1 MTAIDRF
8 LRYVTYD
15 TQSDEHS
22 DAIPSTAKQKV
33 LGAALAEELA
43 QMGLHNAHMDEYGYV
58 YAWLPATA
66 GCEGIPCVG
75 LIAHM
80 DTSPDA
86 PGVGVKPRVVRYEGG
101 DLVLNEEKGIVMR
114 AAEFESLA
122 KYKGQELIVT
132 DGTTLLGADDKAGV
146 AEIMSAVEYL
156 LQHPELPH
164 GRIAVG
170 FTPDEEVGQGA
181 DHFDVEGFGAAV
193 AYTVDGGELGEL
205 EYENFNAASA
215 RIVVL
220 HTAADMSV
228 VEVELGE
235 EAQLELTELFTA
247 EAFAEVSVKQA
258 ARSRCR
264 LTTVQLSSANASYR
278 IDLDGADAENEL
290 GGVFLAAG
298 NEHCVVKL
306 RTGHNVADCRSN
318 SYIKGVAGGQ
328 AVGEFCGMVY
338 VAPDA
343 QRTDARQQ
351 SRNILLSRTA
361 RITTQPQLEIYA
373 DDVKCSHG
381 ATVGQMDAE
390 AILYMRQRG
399 LSEAQARRLQIE
411 GFVGDVVTRCGIEP
425 LCGAILERAAAKIET
440 L

>member
-1 MTAIDRF
+1 METILDIIRGFRAADGEVLRIDGAVAETFAAVDPRK
-8 LRYVTYD
+8 LRV
-15 TQSDEHS
+15 E
-22 DAIPSTAKQKV
+22 AAA
-33 LGAALAEELA
+33 GAS
-43 QMGLHNAHMDEYGYV
+43 V
-58 YAWLPATA
+58 
-66 GCEGIPCVG
+66 
-75 LIAHM
+75 
-80 DTSPDA
+80 
-86 PGVGVKPRVVRYEGG
+86 RVVVVHTVP
-101 DLVLNEEKGIVMR
+101 DLSVL
-114 AAEFESLA
+114 
-122 KYKGQELIVT
+122 
-132 DGTTLLGADDKAGV
+132 
-146 AEIMSAVEYL
+146 
-156 LQHPELPH
+156 
-164 GRIAVG
+164 
-170 FTPDEEVGQGA
+170 
-181 DHFDVEGFGAAV
+181 
-193 AYTVDGGELGEL
+193 
-205 EYENFNAASA
+205 
-215 RIVVL
+215 
-220 HTAADMSV
+220 
-228 VEVELGE
+228 EVELAEG
-235 EAQLELTELFTA
+235 AQLELTELFTA

-298 NEHCVVKL
+298 EEHCVLKL
-306 RTGHNVADCRSN
+306 HTAHNAADCRSN
-318 SYIKGVAGGQ
+318 SYVKGVAGGC

-343 QRTDARQQ
+343 QRTE

-381 ATVGQMDAE
+381 ATVGQMDAD

-411 GFVGDVVTRCGIEP
+411 GFVGDVVIRCGIEP

>member
-1 MTAIDRF
+1 MEAILDIIRRF
-8 LRYVTYD
+8 RPADGEVLRID
-15 TQSDEHS
+15 
-22 DAIPSTAKQKV
+22 
-33 LGAALAEELA
+33 GAAAE
-43 QMGLHNAHMDEYGYV
+43 
-58 YAWLPATA
+58 P
-66 GCEGIPCVG
+66 
-75 LIAHM
+75 
-80 DTSPDA
+80 
-86 PGVGVKPRVVRYEGG
+86 
-101 DLVLNEEKGIVMR
+101 
-114 AAEFESLA
+114 F
-122 KYKGQELIVT
+122 
-132 DGTTLLGADDKAGV
+132 
-146 AEIMSAVEYL
+146 
-156 LQHPELPH
+156 
-164 GRIAVG
+164 
-170 FTPDEEVGQGA
+170 
-181 DHFDVEGFGAAV
+181 AAV
-193 AYTVDGGELGEL
+193 DPRKLRIEVVAG
-205 EYENFNAASA
+205 ASA

-278 IDLDGADAENEL
+278 IDLDGVDAENEL

-298 NEHCVVKL
+298 EEHCVLKL
-306 RTGHNVADCRSN
+306 HTVHNVADCRSD
-318 SYIKGVAGGQ
+318 SYVKGVAGGQ

-381 ATVGQMDAE
+381 ATVGQMDSE
-390 AILYMRQRG
+390 AVLYMRQRG
-399 LSEAQARRLQIE
+399 LSEVQARRLQIE
-411 GFVGDVVTRCGIEP
+411 GFVGDVVRRCGVEP
-425 LCGAILERAAAKIET
+425 LCETMMEAVRAKMEK

>member
-1 MTAIDRF
+1 MEAILDIIRRF
-8 LRYVTYD
+8 RPADGEVLRID
-15 TQSDEHS
+15 
-22 DAIPSTAKQKV
+22 
-33 LGAALAEELA
+33 GAAAE
-43 QMGLHNAHMDEYGYV
+43 
-58 YAWLPATA
+58 P
-66 GCEGIPCVG
+66 
-75 LIAHM
+75 
-80 DTSPDA
+80 
-86 PGVGVKPRVVRYEGG
+86 
-101 DLVLNEEKGIVMR
+101 
-114 AAEFESLA
+114 F
-122 KYKGQELIVT
+122 
-132 DGTTLLGADDKAGV
+132 
-146 AEIMSAVEYL
+146 
-156 LQHPELPH
+156 
-164 GRIAVG
+164 
-170 FTPDEEVGQGA
+170 
-181 DHFDVEGFGAAV
+181 AAV
-193 AYTVDGGELGEL
+193 DAG
-205 EYENFNAASA
+205 ASA

>member
-1 MTAIDRF
+1 MEAILDIIRRF
-8 LRYVTYD
+8 RPADGEVLRID
-15 TQSDEHS
+15 
-22 DAIPSTAKQKV
+22 
-33 LGAALAEELA
+33 GAAAE
-43 QMGLHNAHMDEYGYV
+43 
-58 YAWLPATA
+58 P
-66 GCEGIPCVG
+66 
-75 LIAHM
+75 
-80 DTSPDA
+80 
-86 PGVGVKPRVVRYEGG
+86 
-101 DLVLNEEKGIVMR
+101 
-114 AAEFESLA
+114 F
-122 KYKGQELIVT
+122 
-132 DGTTLLGADDKAGV
+132 
-146 AEIMSAVEYL
+146 
-156 LQHPELPH
+156 
-164 GRIAVG
+164 
-170 FTPDEEVGQGA
+170 
-181 DHFDVEGFGAAV
+181 AAV
-193 AYTVDGGELGEL
+193 DPRKLRIEAVAG
-205 EYENFNAASA
+205 ASA

-411 GFVGDVVTRCGIEP
+411 GFVGDVVPRCGIEP